1 MKIEVIKPQEE
12 AEWNFPCKGIG
23 NKTDLVV
30 GFDRYGSG
38 CVLEKGQTNYNLYLY
53 SEFWAMDTFTPLK
66 EEKANGNN
74 YDWSNAKF
82 PILVKGMGEDIF
94 TIDGFDEVDNSVS
107 ITTFNLNHNYICEE
121 REKFS
126 SEEERN
132 EWLKSL
138 EILPKGTE
146 IKITF

>member
-12 AEWNFPCKGIG
+12 VKWNFPCKGICEVNG
-23 NKTDLVV
+23 LII
-30 GFDRYGSG
+30 GFTKEGCG
-38 CVLEKGQTNYNLYLY
+38 CVLEKGQTNYKLY
-53 SEFWAMDTFTPLK
+53 SFDKYWDMRTFTPIK
-66 EEKANGNN
+66 EKGNN
-74 YDWSNAKF
+74 YDWSNPKF
-82 PILVKGMGEDIF
+82 PILVKGMGEEVF
-94 TIDGFDEVDNSVS
+94 TIYGFDEVDNSVS

-138 EILPKGTE
+138 EILPKATE

>member
-12 AEWNFPCKGIG
+12 AEWNYPCKGIHQG
-23 NKTDLVV
+23 SGLVV
-30 GFDRYGSG
+30 GFTEEGAG
-38 CVLEKGQTNYNLYLY
+38 CVLEQGKTNYELY
-53 SEFWAMDTFTPLK
+53 SYEEFWDMDTFTPIK
-66 EEKANGNN
+66 EKGNN
-74 YDWSNAKF
+74 YDWSNPKF
-82 PILVKGMGEDIF
+82 PILVKGVGEDIF

-107 ITTFNLNHNYICEE
+107 ITTFSFSGVVYYWCED

-126 SEEERN
+126 SEKGRN

>member
-1 MKIEVIKPQEE
+1 MKIEVIKPQDEVK
-12 AEWNFPCKGIG
+12 WNYPCKGIHQG
-23 NKTDLVV
+23 SGLVV
-30 GFDRYGSG
+30 GFTEEGAG
-38 CVLEKGQTNYNLYLY
+38 CVLEQGKTNYELY
-53 SEFWAMDTFTPLK
+53 SYEEFWDMDVFTPIK
-66 EEKANGNN
+66 EKGNN
-74 YDWSNAKF
+74 LDWNNTKF
-82 PILVKGMGEDIF
+82 PILVKGIGRDIF

-107 ITTFNLNHNYICEE
+107 VTTFNLNHNYICEE

-126 SEEERN
+126 SEKERN

>member
-1 MKIEVIKPQEE
+1 MVLTGCLRNVED
-12 AEWNFPCKGIG
+12 AY
-23 NKTDLVV
+23 KTINWESIVLIAAMLPM
-30 GFDRYGSG
+30 SLA
-38 CVLEKGQTNYNLYLY
+38 LEKTGASAMISSGLVSYLGD
-53 SEFWAMDTFTPLK
+53 F
-66 EEKANGNN
+66 G
-74 YDWSNAKF
+74 
-82 PILVKGMGEDIF
+82 PIILLAGIYF
-94 TIDGFDEVDNSVS
+94 TINGFDEVDNSVS

-126 SEEERN
+126 SEKERN

>member
-12 AEWNFPCKGIG
+12 AEWNYPCKGIHQG
-23 NKTDLVV
+23 SGLVV
-30 GFDRYGSG
+30 GFTEEGAG
-38 CVLEKGQTNYNLYLY
+38 CVLEQGKTNYELY
-53 SEFWAMDTFTPLK
+53 SYGEFWDMDTFTPI
-66 EEKANGNN
+66 EEKGNN
-74 YDWSNAKF
+74 YDWNNPRF
-82 PILVKGMGEDIF
+82 PILVKGVGEDIF

-107 ITTFNLNHNYICEE
+107 ITAFSCSGEVHYWCEE
-121 REKFS
+121 IEKFS
-126 SEEERN
+126 SEKERN

>member
-12 AEWNFPCKGIG
+12 AEWNYPCKGICEVNG
-23 NKTDLVV
+23 LVI
-30 GFDRYGSG
+30 GFTKEDVG
-38 CVLEKGQTNYNLYLY
+38 CVLDKGKTNCDLYTSQMYLD
-53 SEFWAMDTFTPLK
+53 MDKFTPIK
-66 EEKANGNN
+66 EKGNN
-74 YDWSNAKF
+74 YDWSNPKF
-82 PILVKGMGEDIF
+82 PILVKGIGEEVF

-107 ITTFNLNHNYICEE
+107 VTTFNLNHNYICEE

-126 SEEERN
+126 SEKERN